1 LYGGSKY
8 RISPFTFFIKELVS
22 LLYTLPFL
30 FPSIIGSNSRVNFL
44 CALLFKDFKN
54 APQIEAVLAYLS
66 IEFIQLA
73 C

>member
-1 LYGGSKY
+1 VDS
-8 RISPFTFFIKELVS
+8 
-22 LLYTLPFL
+22 
-30 FPSIIGSNSRVNFL
+30 L